1 MPKRVYEP
9 CLPTVATK
17 VPTGPEWLHELKPDG
32 FRLLIHR
39 DSDGVRLFTR
49 RGYEWT
55 HRFPRVID
63 QARRLRPRAFVI
75 DAEAVFC
82 GDDGVPDFEQLMS
95 RRVDREVF
103 AYGFDLLA
111 LDGEDLRP
119 QPLEQRRTKLI
130 KLLARSKDGIVLSE
144 HMDGEFGQ
152 VMFKHACCM
161 GLEGVVSKRRDRP
174 YVAGRSTIWL
184 KIKNP
189 ASAAAR
195 RVEEG
200 SW

>member
-1 MPKRVYEP
+1 
-9 CLPTVATK
+9 
-17 VPTGPEWLHELKPDG
+17 LKYDG

-39 DSDGVRLFTR
+39 DGDVVRLFTR

-55 HRFPRVID
+55 HRFQRIVD
-63 QARRLRPRAFVI
+63 HARRLKPRAFVI

-82 GDDGVPDFEQLMS
+82 SEDGVPDFERLMS

-103 AYGFDLLA
+103 AYRFDLLA
-111 LDGEDLRP
+111 LDGDDLRP
-119 QPLEQRRTKLI
+119 QPLEQRRAKLTRV
-130 KLLARSKDGIVLSE
+130 LAQSMDGIVLSE
-144 HMDGEFGQ
+144 HMDGELGA
-152 VMFKHACCM
+152 VMYRHACRM
-161 GLEGVVSKRRDRP
+161 GLEGIVSKRRDKP
-174 YVAGRSTIWL
+174 YVAGRWITWL

-195 RVEEG
+195 RIEEG